1 MKLIKKNKN
10 YKMKKLLLA
19 LLILFMVGACTSK
32 SKEAVEDTKDT
43 IEIVVDSAR
52 VDIDTIKAGNIE
64 IVK

>member
-43 IEIVVDSAR
+43 IEIVVDSTR
-52 VDIDTIKAGNIE
+52 VDVDTIKAGSIE

>member
-1 MKLIKKNKN
+1 
-10 YKMKKLLLA
+10 MKKLLLA

-52 VDIDTIKAGNIE
+52 VDVDTIKAGNIE

>member
-1 MKLIKKNKN
+1 
-10 YKMKKLLLA
+10 MKKLLLA

-32 SKEAVEDTKDT
+32 SKEAIVEDTKDT

-52 VDIDTIKAGNIE
+52 VDVDTIKAGNIE

>member
-1 MKLIKKNKN
+1 
-10 YKMKKLLLA
+10 MKKLLLA

-43 IEIVVDSAR
+43 IEIVVKSKDTLKIVVDSAR
-52 VDIDTIKAGNIE
+52 EDVDTIKSSGIK